1 MNTNIA
7 HPVPENR
14 FGVQAIHCQ
23 GKPPSDAELTAF
35 LEDSF
40 SIVHAAIVEDT
51 KILKRPPV
59 NSDPL
64 FYD

>member
-23 GKPPSDAELTAF
+23 GEPPSDTELSAF
-35 LEDSF
+35 FERSF

-51 KILKRPPV
+51 KTVKPV
-59 NSDPL
+59 PIESDPL
-64 FYD
+64 FD